1 MKKLLFLLMSV
12 ACLSVYSQETSNQ
25 KVNEK
30 FVFHQWE
37 TLNAT
42 SGETLKSFTVTG
54 VIVDASINNKDYL
67 SISIADVY
75 TYNLTIVNKVIDYPQ
90 EDIKVVM
97 YQGGEIIEDKG
108 TYTASVFFVYDLKKN
123 EKIPEFVRFQIHNSP
138 NVMIL
143 SGIIKLSN

>member
-1 MKKLLFLLMSV
+1 MKKFLFLLMSV
-12 ACLSVYSQETSNQ
+12 ACFSVYSQESSNQ

-30 FVFHQWE
+30 YVFHQWE

-42 SGETLKSFTVTG
+42 SGEILKSFTVTG
-54 VIVDASINNKDYL
+54 VIVDASINNKDFL

-97 YQGGEIIEDKG
+97 YQGGETIEDRG

-123 EKIPEFVRFQIHNSP
+123 EEVPEFVRFQIHNSP
-138 NVMIL
+138 NVMVF
-143 SGIIKLSN
+143 SGIIKLNN